1 MLLSCLGGFAHV
13 YLVRSTSPIPPESEQ
28 TLHVLK
34 RLAVP
39 DKVQLQFVRKEVDIM
54 VSCVL
59 SVHYRIVSCALALD
73 RKLSAGTSISSI
85 SLKLQPRNCQTRA
98 VMKSLFLWSMRLVSL
113 RLAVRAICA
122 DESYAGGG
130 IIDMMNTRL
139 QNRLTESEILKI
151 FSDTVEVCLSFAPSL
166 LS

>member
-1 MLLSCLGGFAHV
+1 MSTWSDLHRLSHLNQSKRCMSSKGLL
-13 YLVRSTSPIPPESEQ
+13 YLTRCSYNSSGRKSTLWSAAYE
-28 TLHVLK
+28 
-34 RLAVP
+34 
-39 DKVQLQFVRKEVDIM
+39 
-54 VSCVL
+54 C
-59 SVHYRIVSCALALD
+59 VHYCVVSCALAFD

-98 VMKSLFLWSMRLVSL
+98 VMKSLFLWSMRPVSL
-113 RLAVRAICA
+113 RSAVCAICA